1 MKVSEILRWVGP
13 AAIAGGVMMVFSDL
27 LGLTIYLPGIEE
39 AAPTGY
45 HAVGS
50 GLILWVMVLLLVG
63 MIGLY
68 TRLPKPDESRKT
80 AEREARYRMWELT
93 EEDHDSLER
102 ELQRIETE
110 YLSPHGAGR

>member
-1 MKVSEILRWVGP
+1 MKFSEILRWVGP

-27 LGLTIYLPGIEE
+27 LGLTVYLPGIEE

-50 GLILWVMVLLLVG
+50 GLILWVMILLLVG

-68 TRLPKPDESRKT
+68 ARLPKPDESRE
-80 AEREARYRMWELT
+80 AAAREARYRALELT
-93 EEDHDSLER
+93 GEDHDFLER
-102 ELQRIETE
+102 ELRRIEE
-110 YLSPHGAGR
+110 ESPALHGLG